1 MDFQQIKTKKE
12 IYSSEIDSVENFLTI
27 INVATNITINI
38 IRVGTILFNEEKLL
52 RCIDIFQ
59 N

>member
-52 RCIDIFQ
+52 RWIDIFQ